1 MVVADP
7 TVKKVLEDLRK
18 NGGDISTIVDEWREG
33 SEWYRVWSNG
43 LIEQGG
49 RYEHGSSTSQLTVT
63 ISLNKG
69 FSSADYAVVASP
81 QNTNATNAGGQ
92 NMNFRIG
99 QSTNS
104 SFLISAY
111 GNSGG
116 DVTNAVNWYAVGN

>member
-1 MVVADP
+1 M
-7 TVKKVLEDLRK
+7 
-18 NGGDISTIVDEWREG
+18 GGGKSKIIEEWREG

-63 ISLNKG
+63 ISLNKVL
-69 FSSADYAVVASP
+69 SSADYAVVASP
-81 QNTNATNAGGQ
+81 QNTNATNNGGQ

-111 GNSGG
+111 GNASG
-116 DVTNAVNWYAVGN
+116 DVTNAVNWYVVGS

>member
-7 TVKKVLEDLRK
+7 TVKKVLDDLRK
-18 NGGDISTIVDEWREG
+18 NGGGISKIVEEWREG

-63 ISLNKG
+63 ISLNKV
-69 FSSADYAVVASP
+69 FSNMDYAVVASP
-81 QNTNATNAGGQ
+81 QNTNATNSGGQ

-111 GNSGG
+111 GNSGV